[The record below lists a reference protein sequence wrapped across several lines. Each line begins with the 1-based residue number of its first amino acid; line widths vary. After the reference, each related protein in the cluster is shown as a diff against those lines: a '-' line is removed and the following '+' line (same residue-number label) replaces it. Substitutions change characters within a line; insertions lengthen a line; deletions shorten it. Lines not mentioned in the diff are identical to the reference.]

1 MTDDLGKLKLFTA
14 GDIIEARLLQAF
26 LQSEG
31 IDTVIKNESLQ
42 SGLGELPFIEL
53 WPEVWLIQ
61 VRDRDKAHQL
71 LARFIS
77 GETIGEWS
85 CPICGERNPDTFE
98 LCWGCA
104 KIPTDETDAF
114 RA

>member
-1 MTDDLGKLKLFTA
+1 MTDDLGKLKLFIA
-14 GDIIEARLLQAF
+14 GDILEARLLQAF
-26 LQSEG
+26 LRSQD

-53 WPEVWLIQ
+53 WPEVWLIR

-71 LARFIS
+71 LAKFVS
-77 GETIGEWS
+77 GETIGEWR
-85 CPICGERNPDTFE
+85 CLICGERNPDTFE
-98 LCWGCA
+98 LCWVCA
-104 KIPTDETDAF
+104 KAPTDETDEF